1 MTAVLLVL
9 MFVLLFLSVPIAFA
23 MAAATIVSV
32 YVFSDFP
39 IEVVTQKMFTAL
51 DSFPLLAIPLFVLA
65 GKLMETG
72 GISRRLINLASA
84 FVGHTAG
91 GYAAVGVVTCLFF
104 GTMTGSSAATVAA
117 IGSIL
122 IPAMISR
129 GYSPRFSAGAIA
141 VPGELSSIIPPS
153 IPMIL
158 YGVTTGTSIGTIFIA
173 GVIPGIILGLML
185 LATVFVISKRHGYG
199 GDVEKANWREKLKAI
214 KESAAAMFMPVI
226 ILGGIYAGVFTPTE
240 AAAVAVL
247 YALII
252 GKFVYK
258 ELKIRSLI
266 GFFAEAAITTASIM
280 IIIAAAGLL
289 SWYLTLNMIPQQA
302 AEFLTEISGNH
313 IVYLLLVNLLLLI
326 VGMFFEASSAILVL
340 APILTPVAIQF
351 GIDPVHFGIIMI
363 VNLAMGMVTP
373 PVGVNLF
380 VSCQIANISL
390 EEVTKG
396 VLPFYIVLL
405 FNILLISYWP
415 ALSMWLPSLM

>member
-1 MTAVLLVL
+1 MTALLLVL
-9 MFVLLFLSVPIAFA
+9 LFVLLFLSVPIAFA

-65 GKLMETG
+65 GKLMEIG

-91 GYAAVGVVTCLFF
+91 GYAAVGVVVCLFF

-199 GDVEKANWREKLKAI
+199 GDVEKANWRDKLKAI